1 VVIHQLDAAPPP
13 DLQRALQE
21 FEASFLIP
29 FTPGRF
35 FRIDYGGD
43 RTAFIRSLGEG
54 RCFAGEKDGRIVG
67 LIEIAVVNLLLPG
80 GEARTAGYIADIK
93 VRPEDRR
100 KMGTARLLQKAMEW
114 GQSKTDFGFTVTL
127 DETPIKPSDYTGR
140 AGILKFSEAGRLVVV
155 RLPAANGAAVG
166 EGGRRFV
173 AKPEDAREIFKRL
186 SKGRYALLGGSPGDR
201 SDSPP
206 AWLAHPSGLAC
217 ARFEDRRKVRRLI
230 ADDGV
235 ELRPAYLSC
244 FAFQDPRAALEL
256 IGAAAARAGAL
267 GFRALRICLPPSDLA
282 QLRPG
287 LGSDLMVGGGGSVF
301 ATAAAKE
308 KAPWNLN
315 AAEI

>member
-1 VVIHQLDAAPPP
+1 MVIHQLDSAPPP

-29 FTPGRF
+29 FAQGRF
-35 FRIDYGGD
+35 FRIDYGSD

-54 RCFAGEKDGRIVG
+54 KCFAGEKEGRVIGV
-67 LIEIAVVNLLLPG
+67 IEIAIVNILLPDG
-80 GEARTAGYIADIK
+80 DARLAGYIADIK
-93 VRPEDRR
+93 VLPEERR
-100 KMGTARLLQKAMEW
+100 KMGTARLIQKAMQW
-114 GQSKTDFGFTVTL
+114 GQLKTDFGFTVTL
-127 DETPIKPSDYTGR
+127 DETPVKPPDYTGR
-140 AGILKFSEAGRLVVV
+140 AGIMKLSEAGRLVVV
-155 RLPAANGAAVG
+155 RLPASTGAAIG
-166 EGGRRFV
+166 EGGQRFV
-173 AKPEDAREIFKRL
+173 AKPEDGRELFKRL

-206 AWLAHPSGLAC
+206 AWLAHPGGLAC

-230 ADDGV
+230 ADDGT

-267 GFRALRICLPPSDLA
+267 GFRALRICLPPADLA

-287 LGSDLMVGGGGSVF
+287 LGSNLMVGGGGSIF